1 MNRSPASVSQIGPS
15 VDFSPP
21 REIQQMMD
29 KKKYSVSNN
38 PESLTF
44 SERQGKLMQRAVGR
58 DKYMEFLR
66 PCRHHAAEQ
75 QLRAGPVARPK
86 YQSCGTTE
94 PRSADK
100 LPGTCGLPAPCCPPL
115 AAHASA
121 AQPEGWLH
129 LETDREA
136 GRRLPPETPHP
147 SPLAERALR
156 RQTPEVGAVC
166 GKSARTDLCGGR
178 PVMDVPTAFQTTYR
192 VGFSN

>member
-86 YQSCGTTE
+86 YQSCGTTDRGWGRERRPAGAAE
-94 PRSADK
+94 PREADK
-100 LPGTCGLPAPCCPPL
+100 SSLL
-115 AAHASA
+115 S
-121 AQPEGWLH
+121 
-129 LETDREA
+129 
-136 GRRLPPETPHP
+136 RR
-147 SPLAERALR
+147 PLAERPSGRQLR
-156 RQTPEVGAVC
+156 DRRAPAVC
-166 GKSARTDLCGGR
+166 AEVNRQQAG
-178 PVMDVPTAFQTTYR
+178 
-192 VGFSN
+192 